1 MGGLPSRFVPSYKGI
16 EKQSH
21 FALQQDGVPF
31 ERNIEPFEVELNR
44 SQLEAWG
51 LAWNL
56 ARAGSFQ
63 VAGVD
68 PCSPAGRW
76 NQQQQAFG
84 RCGICRG
91 DELFEVNDS
100 SDYSTMSQELAVSRT
115 VRLLFRPGSNVRTK
129 ASNLKHLVKN
139 AFLHIDTTDPEPD
152 PTDQPDEPRR
162 LSLSDPL
169 PFVRPSQVDEAD
181 EDALSDASEASFY
194 SMKSSS
200 SSLSSSSQC
209 SQHQPS
215 SGRSCPSTDWEF
227 QGYQCHNGQMLPPFS
242 RSVSSGHVSTSSSGR
257 GKRRRRASA
266 ANVVPPAP
274 MPSCQVPN
282 QLPNALVP
290 NQVPNQMPFPPTMVP
305 VMVPVVGAPPFLAMA
320 APALGPLVSPLV
332 PASVGVAVPFPSCK
346 QPDMPMGPPMPT
358 QEVETTVS
366 QPCWAAQNL
375 CAPNSSR
382 FEQSCDHQDGAG
394 CSRAPEPAQL
404 EPAAP
409 SFATFEETD
418 TQKEIVEETSVLKD
432 QKSAEGAPVKP
443 RKRPTRRG
451 GKRARHRPC
460 HAAEWASSVGS
471 AETPSFG
478 EPGSGEEAEGEEAE
492 EGEDEKEELKE
503 ELRDAS
509 APRSFEKKDLKR
521 RSFYPLAARLRLAAG
536 LKPKGLEESKTAFGS
551 AKIFSN
557 HIQPKADVSK
567 DGSVLPGPKVPPVST
582 LPNPI
587 EVIEE
592 VEPEPASA
600 SDVSDLPKQEPAEE
614 LAAGTIPEPLAPH
627 RVIDLP
633 SDQVVGRRVQIIGL
647 TKTLEFNDLWG
658 KVEHFDSS
666 CKRFAVQLLPAEG
679 VPMTVKLRG
688 ENLRMPPVLS
698 LSFKDASGKQA
709 NAWQPNL
716 RAVSCCPVHT

>member
-1 MGGLPSRFVPSYKGI
+1 MLTRW
-16 EKQSH
+16 QM
-21 FALQQDGVPF
+21 
-31 ERNIEPFEVELNR
+31 EPT
-44 SQLEAWG
+44 A
-51 LAWNL
+51 A
-56 ARAGSFQ
+56 
-63 VAGVD
+63 
-68 PCSPAGRW
+68 
-76 NQQQQAFG
+76 
-84 RCGICRG
+84 G

-115 VRLLFRPGSNVRTK
+115 V
-129 ASNLKHLVKN
+129 
-139 AFLHIDTTDPEPD
+139 
-152 PTDQPDEPRR
+152 
-162 LSLSDPL
+162 
-169 PFVRPSQVDEAD
+169 DEAD
-181 EDALSDASEASFY
+181 EDALSDASEVKVAKILEADEPIGCQHHHLDEESAADEPAQRMLCACDGPSCGRTSLLSDGGTCFGAFGI
-194 SMKSSS
+194 SSS
-200 SSLSSSSQC
+200 
-209 SQHQPS
+209 
-215 SGRSCPSTDWEF
+215 
-227 QGYQCHNGQMLPPFS
+227 
-242 RSVSSGHVSTSSSGR
+242 
-257 GKRRRRASA
+257 
-266 ANVVPPAP
+266 
-274 MPSCQVPN
+274 
-282 QLPNALVP
+282 
-290 NQVPNQMPFPPTMVP
+290 
-305 VMVPVVGAPPFLAMA
+305 
-320 APALGPLVSPLV
+320 
-332 PASVGVAVPFPSCK
+332 
-346 QPDMPMGPPMPT
+346 
-358 QEVETTVS
+358 
-366 QPCWAAQNL
+366 
-375 CAPNSSR
+375 
-382 FEQSCDHQDGAG
+382 

-614 LAAGTIPEPLAPH
+614 LAAGHVAQSI
-627 RVIDLP
+627 
-633 SDQVVGRRVQIIGL
+633 
-647 TKTLEFNDLWG
+647 LESLGMLNAELQL
-658 KVEHFDSS
+658 VSALIQEATSS
-666 CKRFAVQLLPAEG
+666 RLQLLPSAARGKAHEPH
-679 VPMTVKLRG
+679 VALRHFWTDDALQFRSATTMIRAC
-688 ENLRMPPVLS
+688 LRMAVQNLAGSSDGLLVQCLWKGESCDANVRSDGLAAQRQEQWCRGRALVGLGAELDCAGVGTKNLTEKRAAVLGGRVDFANGKCQYNAETK
-698 LSFKDASGKQA
+698 LSKALLASIVHFDRGYKPEIRA
-709 NAWQPNL
+709 NAKIMVFTAFTYLLIQIPALYVDNQKQHIGLKGIL
-716 RAVSCCPVHT
+716 RENSQESVWALLGMILCFVEFCGYMYMQYAASLPEQQVPHSVSSAEMLKATSHEMHKHRGTLKAMTGAWEFGGKPKELMTMMTRYNYAGRKTSKTITIALNTLEGAACMNNTFCLGIFMALVYFQGLAWKFTAETLTILAVEFALAGIVLLKSNQRVADVLLSDFS